1 MNKGMKVLLAA
12 ALAVVAMS
20 SAALAAPGTSFI
32 CAYTNN
38 NVGGATNSVSGYK
51 IGHGSTIGTLIGPV
65 STNGQGIGGGF
76 YLGGLGA
83 TKIRGY
89 DLYVNDAA
97 TDNITHFTINKKDC
111 TLTLDTTHYPS
122 GDTGVVDG
130 DGLAIS
136 PDGKFMFVGASG
148 NFSLYS
154 IAIGANGSL
163 GAPVFQQSTSD
174 YPTGIT
180 VSPDGKTLVVS
191 YIDILQV
198 CAYPISGGTI
208 GTPNCQSAAGFVTGV
223 TVDINSACVYAAEA
237 NTSVSELAAFTLTG
251 GVLGAPTDYNP
262 FGPGVN
268 SNGIKASRSNK
279 NIYLTNTYSAQITTG
294 AISAGCG
301 LTYTSIQT
309 DGSAGN
315 GDNPGE
321 VAQAPRASGYVV
333 TGDYNPNNTAGIG
346 VFTEGAGGVLTPV
359 AGSPFTLGG
368 VTASMTVA
376 VVGSK

>member
-1 MNKGMKVLLAA
+1 MNNGMKVLLTA
-12 ALAVVAMS
+12 ALAVVTMS
-20 SAALAAPGTSFI
+20 SAAMAGTSFI

-51 IGHGSTIGTLIGPV
+51 VGHGSTIGTLIGPV
-65 STNGQGIGGGF
+65 STNGQGIGFGF
-76 YLGGLGA
+76 FAGGLGA

-111 TLTLDTTHYPS
+111 TLTLDTTLYPS
-122 GDTGVVDG
+122 GDTSVFDG
-130 DGLAIS
+130 DGLAVT
-136 PDGKFMFVGASG
+136 PDGKTLFVGATG

-163 GAPVFQQSTSD
+163 GAPAFQQSTPD
-174 YPTGIT
+174 TPAGFE
-180 VSPDGKTLVVS
+180 VSADGKSLVVGFPN
-191 YIDILQV
+191 IQQV
-198 CAYPISGGTI
+198 CAYPISGGTL
-208 GTPNCQSAAGFVTGV
+208 GAPNCQSAAGEVTGV
-223 TVDINSACVYAAEA
+223 TIDINSACVYAAEA
-237 NTSVSELAAFTLTG
+237 NSIVSEVAAFTLTG
-251 GVLGAPTDYNP
+251 GVLGASTEYNP

-279 NIYLTNTYSAQITTG
+279 NIYLTNQYSAQITTG
-294 AISAGCG
+294 AISAGCA
-301 LTYTSIQT
+301 LTYTSIQS
-309 DGSAGN
+309 DGSAGS
-315 GDNPGE
+315 DNPGE

-333 TGDYNPNNTAGIG
+333 TGDYNTNNTAAMG
-346 VFTEGAGGVLTPV
+346 VFTVGAGGVLTPV

-368 VTASMTVA
+368 VTAAETVA